1 MRLLIA
7 GGQGQVATALVDVA
21 PSRREITAF
30 AVGRPALD
38 ICEVRTIE
46 RAFGEIRPNVV
57 INTAAY
63 TNVDKAES
71 EPERAMA
78 LNRDGA
84 RLLAA
89 AAAKGGVPIVHLS
102 TDYVFDGAA
111 AKPYAE
117 SDPTG
122 PATVYGRT
130 KLEGELAVQEANP
143 RHVIL
148 RTAWVYSPFGK
159 NFVKTVLQRARDGN
173 ALRIVADQRGSP
185 TYAPHLVD
193 AIITIAARV
202 AHIGDDQSD
211 VWGVYHA
218 AGAGSASWCDV
229 ARAIVDNADDLRAR
243 GATVDA
249 ITSTEYPTPAKR
261 PANSELDC
269 AKLART
275 FNLRL
280 PAWRNGVAE
289 CVRRLSPP

>member
-21 PSRREITAF
+21 PARREISAF

-78 LNRDGA
+78 LNCDGA

-89 AAAKGGVPIVHLS
+89 AAAKRGVPIVHLS

-111 AKPYAE
+111 ADPYVE
-117 SDPTG
+117 DDPTG
-122 PATVYGRT
+122 PATIYGKT
-130 KLEGELAVQEANP
+130 KLEGERAVQAANP

-159 NFVKTVLQRARDGN
+159 NFVKTVLQRAREGHP
-173 ALRIVADQRGSP
+173 LRIVADQRGSP
-185 TYAPHLVD
+185 TYAPHLVE
-193 AIITIAARV
+193 AIISIAARV
-202 AHIGDDQSD
+202 ANIDDEHSK

-218 AGAGSASWCDV
+218 AGSGSASWCDV
-229 ARAIVDNADDLRAR
+229 ARSIVDNAEDLRAR
-243 GATVDA
+243 GTTVDA
-249 ITSTEYPTPAKR
+249 ISSADYPTPAKR
-261 PANSELDC
+261 PTNSQLDC
-269 AKLART
+269 AKLVRT
-275 FNLRL
+275 FDLTL
-280 PAWRNGVAE
+280 PEWRIGVAE
-289 CVRRLSPP
+289 CVRRLSPI